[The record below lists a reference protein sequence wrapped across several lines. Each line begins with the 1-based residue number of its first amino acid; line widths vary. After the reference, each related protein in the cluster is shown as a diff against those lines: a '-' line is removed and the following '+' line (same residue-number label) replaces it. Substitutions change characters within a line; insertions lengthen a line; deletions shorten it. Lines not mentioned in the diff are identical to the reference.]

1 VNDITH
7 DQPALG
13 GNEMKLNVRPKTLAQ
28 NVLYYSILALLA
40 MPWES
45 HSQLSGH
52 GLAVR
57 VVLIL
62 MVAAA
67 FVLSGRGSCRA

>member
-1 VNDITH
+1 
-7 DQPALG
+7 
-13 GNEMKLNVRPKTLAQ
+13 MKLNIRPKTIAQ

-40 MPWES
+40 MPWGS
-45 HSQLSGH
+45 RSQLIGY

-57 VVLIL
+57 VALIL
-62 MVAAA
+62 MVAAG

>member
-1 VNDITH
+1 
-7 DQPALG
+7 
-13 GNEMKLNVRPKTLAQ
+13 MKMNVRPKTLAQ

-40 MPWES
+40 MPWGS
-45 HSQLSGH
+45 HSQLVGL

-57 VVLIL
+57 VALIL
-62 MVAAA
+62 MVSAG